1 MELAVHQINV
11 KVNKTDLDFIDATA
25 KRYGLSRSS
34 LLKIMALNG
43 ELSVQNLDKPLRMP
57 KT

>member
-11 KVNKTDLDFIDATA
+11 KVNKTDLNFIAAKA
-25 KRYGLSRSS
+25 KRYGLSRSA